1 MKAAALGGLAIL
13 STLAIGALLIALGK
27 FLQSDT
33 FKKMT
38 KFISEVILPKLMKF
52 WEFLKN
58 NWERLQLVS
67 LLLHHCPCN

>member
-13 STLAIGALLIALGK
+13 TTLAIGAFVIALGK

-38 KFISEVILPKLMKF
+38 SGNILIINYVTSNNCIYGSTITSYCNCCISGC
-52 WEFLKN
+52 
-58 NWERLQLVS
+58 
-67 LLLHHCPCN
+67 CPI